1 MSEGKDLKSIIK
13 NLEYSD
19 TAKIV
24 SQVVEQQ
31 GRVRANMDKVRHKIA
46 VMSGKGGVGKSMVTV
61 NLAVAFARR
70 GYRVGI
76 LDSDFNGPCIPK
88 MMGLSDLS
96 FQITPEGAI
105 PPLGPFHIKVASL
118 GSFVSREENCTR
130 WKGPIGSTPVW
141 LGTLEMSV
149 LREFLSDVIW
159 GEIDYFFIDLPPG
172 AAADKPPAIARF
184 IPDLDG
190 AVVVTIPTEISLS
203 VVRKSIAYARGLGI
217 SILGLI
223 ENMSGFVCP
232 GCGVE
237 ASQFEGETQ
246 RVVSNLDITLLG
258 KIPFDRNLSRCCD
271 RGEPLEEGH
280 FIARRFS
287 EISGVITELLSSRES
302 E

>member
-13 NLEYSD
+13 SLEYSD

-141 LGTLEMSV
+141 LASAGTG
-149 LREFLSDVIW
+149 DVH
-159 GEIDYFFIDLPPG
+159 
-172 AAADKPPAIARF
+172 R
-184 IPDLDG
+184 
-190 AVVVTIPTEISLS
+190 
-203 VVRKSIAYARGLGI
+203 
-217 SILGLI
+217 
-223 ENMSGFVCP
+223 
-232 GCGVE
+232 
-237 ASQFEGETQ
+237 
-246 RVVSNLDITLLG
+246 
-258 KIPFDRNLSRCCD
+258 
-271 RGEPLEEGH
+271 
-280 FIARRFS
+280 
-287 EISGVITELLSSRES
+287 
-302 E
+302 

>member
-105 PPLGPFHIKVASL
+105 PPSGPFHIKVASI
-118 GSFVSREENCTR
+118 GSFVSREENCIR

-141 LGTLEMSV
+141 LGALHVNV
-149 LREFLSDVIW
+149 LVVLWSEVMMV
-159 GEIDYFFIDLPPG
+159 GIDYDSDDLPPG
-172 AAADKPPAIARF
+172 AAA
-184 IPDLDG
+184 
-190 AVVVTIPTEISLS
+190 
-203 VVRKSIAYARGLGI
+203 
-217 SILGLI
+217 
-223 ENMSGFVCP
+223 
-232 GCGVE
+232 
-237 ASQFEGETQ
+237 
-246 RVVSNLDITLLG
+246 
-258 KIPFDRNLSRCCD
+258 
-271 RGEPLEEGH
+271 
-280 FIARRFS
+280 
-287 EISGVITELLSSRES
+287 
-302 E
+302 